1 MRRSRDTTA
10 AGELLGARLREVR
23 LKRGLSQQALAEL
36 VGIPQ
41 THVSAMELGA
51 KFPNLMTILRL
62 AVALDCK
69 VMDLVG
75 VFDKGDLRELLP
87 K

>member
-1 MRRSRDTTA
+1 MRHSRDTSA
-10 AGELLGARLREVR
+10 AGELLGARIREMR
-23 LKRGLSQQALAEL
+23 LKRRLSQQVLAER

-41 THVSAMELGA
+41 THVSAMELGI
-51 KFPNLMTILRL
+51 KFPNLLTVLRL

-75 VFDKGDLRELLP
+75 VFDKTDLRSLLP
-87 K
+87 